1 LPQRAARN
9 KETTMPDSPSSDQEL
24 EEIKVALAQTLFED
38 IGLDFS
44 EAMEMVDRFYGEIA
58 ISLESGESVEL
69 ADCGYFSPRD
79 GFSSSGLY
87 GSGRD

>member
-1 LPQRAARN
+1 
-9 KETTMPDSPSSDQEL
+9 MPKISSSDDDVEVTKI
-24 EEIKVALAQTLFED
+24 ELAQTLFEE
-38 IGLDFS
+38 IGLEFG
-44 EAMEMVDRFYGEIA
+44 EALEMVDRFYGEIA

-79 GFSSSGLY
+79 GFRSRQLY